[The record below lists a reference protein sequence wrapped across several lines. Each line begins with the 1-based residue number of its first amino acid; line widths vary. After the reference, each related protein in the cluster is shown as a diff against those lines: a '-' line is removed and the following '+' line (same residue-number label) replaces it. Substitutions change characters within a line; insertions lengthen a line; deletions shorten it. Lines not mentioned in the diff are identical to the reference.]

1 DEYGRIIQNQS
12 FKEKITN
19 IKYLGLTTIVSD
31 GIKSK
36 TSIKNAMGNII
47 SMTDNPGGTITY
59 AYFANGN
66 LKSSNY
72 NGINTTI
79 EQDGWGRKTKLID
92 ASAGTYAYN
101 YNGFGEMVSETTPN
115 GTTVHTL
122 DGVGKIIQKTVSG
135 TNTNSKTTYTYDSSS
150 KLLLNSKFED
160 LSNGTNAIINEYTY
174 DNYKRVSNSVEITPF
189 ASFTK
194 TVSYDAFGREELETS
209 TAMAGGKSSSK
220 TVKNVYKNGSHWQI
234 LDNATSAVLWQ
245 VNTVNARGQLRTAQS
260 GPVAITRD
268 YDTYG
273 LTTLFKYDRT
283 SNSGNILTLNTVFD
297 AKRGNLNRRTNNLFN
312 RIENFQY
319 DEQDRLTEFTNVK
332 GEQEKQL
339 YDDQGRITKNNLG
352 TYEYTV
358 KDKPYQNN
366 SIKITPDA
374 LTYYTAKPTQI
385 ISYNTFKSPVQIEE
399 TGIDKISFI
408 YNDSNSRTS
417 MFYGGLQDDKLQRP
431 LRKYYSADGT
441 MEIKENIVT
450 GALDFVTYVGGD
462 GYSAPIVVKS
472 NGTTQNYLY
481 LQRDYQGSILSIVD
495 VNGAILEKRLFDAWG
510 AIVSVQDGAGNNLA
524 GLTILDRGYTGHE
537 HLQSV
542 GLINMNGRIYDPK
555 LHRFLQP
562 DNFVQDPFNTQN
574 YNRYGYVLNNPL
586 KYTDPSGE
594 FAWAAVAVGALIGAI
609 IGGTSYVVQAIQTGD
624 WSWGKFGT
632 SILGGAVIGGITGGL
647 NPASLIG
654 SSVGNAVAT
663 GFVSAMTPAYG
674 VKVGDWSFS
683 ISPSI
688 AFGNTMGIGASVS
701 ATYNAGD
708 FSFSGGVGIM
718 SNSNYNGFGKNGLEV
733 RKSILAVY
741 DDGKT
746 GVSLGT
752 NFWSGDFKQQTG
764 ALGLHFGDFRAFY
777 ENDGKPFSGFSGDG
791 NDQYRTAA
799 LSLSVGNFSTGF
811 NLFTGVRTK
820 DDYEV
825 EKGLPGGELGYSSR
839 GRYGE
844 YYKNGFVNERGTPYR
859 MGAAYF
865 GYKSYRLGANSDWIR
880 HAIQNVAIHGTFIAN
895 QRMFEMQSG
904 DWNGYSQYKTSN
916 IFTTW

>member
-1 DEYGRIIQNQS
+1 
-12 FKEKITN
+12 
-19 IKYLGLTTIVSD
+19 
-31 GIKSK
+31 
-36 TSIKNAMGNII
+36 
-47 SMTDNPGGTITY
+47 
-59 AYFANGN
+59 
-66 LKSSNY
+66 
-72 NGINTTI
+72 
-79 EQDGWGRKTKLID
+79 
-92 ASAGTYAYN
+92 
-101 YNGFGEMVSETTPN
+101 
-115 GTTVHTL
+115 
-122 DGVGKIIQKTVSG
+122 
-135 TNTNSKTTYTYDSSS
+135 
-150 KLLLNSKFED
+150 
-160 LSNGTNAIINEYTY
+160 
-174 DNYKRVSNSVEITPF
+174 
-189 ASFTK
+189 
-194 TVSYDAFGREELETS
+194 
-209 TAMAGGKSSSK
+209 
-220 TVKNVYKNGSHWQI
+220 
-234 LDNATSAVLWQ
+234 
-245 VNTVNARGQLRTAQS
+245 
-260 GPVAITRD
+260 
-268 YDTYG
+268 
-273 LTTLFKYDRT
+273 
-283 SNSGNILTLNTVFD
+283 
-297 AKRGNLNRRTNNLFN
+297 
-312 RIENFQY
+312 
-319 DEQDRLTEFTNVK
+319 
-332 GEQEKQL
+332 
-339 YDDQGRITKNNLG
+339 
-352 TYEYTV
+352 
-358 KDKPYQNN
+358 
-366 SIKITPDA
+366 
-374 LTYYTAKPTQI
+374 
-385 ISYNTFKSPVQIEE
+385 
-399 TGIDKISFI
+399 
-408 YNDSNSRTS
+408 
-417 MFYGGLQDDKLQRP
+417 
-431 LRKYYSADGT
+431 
-441 MEIKENIVT
+441 
-450 GALDFVTYVGGD
+450 
-462 GYSAPIVVKS
+462 
-472 NGTTQNYLY
+472 
-481 LQRDYQGSILSIVD
+481 
-495 VNGAILEKRLFDAWG
+495 
-510 AIVSVQDGAGNNLA
+510 
-524 GLTILDRGYTGHE
+524 
-537 HLQSV
+537 
-542 GLINMNGRIYDPK
+542 MNGRIYDPK

-594 FAWAAVAVGALIGAI
+594 FAWAAVAVGAIIGAI